1 MPRRKRILLLPN
13 TNTLSH
19 AARAFACAD
28 WLEAAGYETHVG
40 LSERRLA
47 WASTHHRRCHPLREL
62 WETSGVPFPCI
73 GWFSE
78 AVHIEHC
85 FRSQASVLKHV
96 QPDLVVGIFDFISA
110 AVAPPVPRI
119 SINGACMMPFYPGV
133 LGFDEVCTEA
143 RRTQQRIL
151 DNFWRY
157 GARSFSGPCRARRAE
172 PRERLNECLL
182 GDVNLLY
189 EIEEIG
195 RLSPLPDHCH
205 WIGPIFWEGWERLGA
220 VIPWSREDSLPTIYV
235 NSGTLTKDRWL
246 TDQIIQACLR
256 VGARVLV
263 SSGAEGASVASDR
276 LLCQP
281 FLPPRTATELADA
294 VVCTGGAGACYTHLR
309 QGVPSLVVPTQPEQA
324 TNGLN
329 LEAAGC
335 GRVLIKNQV
344 FLGHSVV
351 YEKAFDR
358 GRFEDELRGMVDE
371 RAVLGALKAM
381 RQRLEACDTRGRFL
395 SVVTRLL

>member
-19 AARAFACAD
+19 VARAVACAD

-73 GWFSE
+73 GWFSDAPSIERCFQSQE
-78 AVHIEHC
+78 AV
-85 FRSQASVLKHV
+85 LKRV
-96 QPDLVVGIFDFISA
+96 KPDLVVSVFDFISA
-110 AVAPPVPRI
+110 AVAPPIPRI
-119 SINGACMMPFYPGV
+119 SINGACMLPFYAGV
-133 LGFDEVCTEA
+133 LGFDETPTEA
-143 RRTQQRIL
+143 RRTQKRIL

-157 GARSFSGPCRARRAE
+157 AARSFLAPWRARHLD

-189 EIEEIG
+189 EIQEIG
-195 RLSPLPDHCH
+195 QLGPLPDHCQ
-205 WIGPIFWEGWERLGA
+205 WIGPVFWEGWERLGA
-220 VIPWSREDSLPTIYV
+220 AIPWSPDDSRPTIYV
-235 NSGTLTKDRWL
+235 NSGTLNSGRSA
-246 TDQIIQACLR
+246 TDEIVEACLR
-256 VGARVLV
+256 AGARVLV
-263 SSGAEGASVASDR
+263 SSGAGGATGVSDH
-276 LLCQP
+276 LYCQP
-281 FLPPRTATELADA
+281 LLPPHAATGLADV
-294 VVCTGGAGACYTHLR
+294 VVCTGGAGACYANLR
-309 QGVPSLVVPTQPEQA
+309 QGVPSLVVPTQPEQV
-324 TNGLN
+324 TNGLH
-329 LEAAGC
+329 LAAAGC

-358 GRFEDELRGMVDE
+358 RRFEDELREMLEG
-371 RAVLGALKAM
+371 RSWLNPLKAM

-395 SVVTRLL
+395 SMVTRLL